1 MNDRTLIINILIK
14 YDITL
19 FLLDSIIIILMQIN
33 RVRNKKLDSVIEDD
47 KRISK
52 YKLTHRRTNANSTFT
67 ILSTASINRYFI
79 ERTNVA

>member
-1 MNDRTLIINILIK
+1 MH
-14 YDITL
+14 
-19 FLLDSIIIILMQIN
+19 IN
-33 RVRNKKLDSVIEDD
+33 RGKNKKLDSVIEDE

-79 ERTNVA
+79 ERTNVAETGKSL